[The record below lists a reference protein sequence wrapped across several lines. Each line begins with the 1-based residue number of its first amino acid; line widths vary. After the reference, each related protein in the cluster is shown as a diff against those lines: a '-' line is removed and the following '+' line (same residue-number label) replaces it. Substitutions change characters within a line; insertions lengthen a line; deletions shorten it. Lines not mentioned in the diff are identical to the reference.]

1 MRGLI
6 VFEHWQRYGEFL
18 AEVSPAVDPGS
29 RQAEATIYQWLASMP
44 QAFIGLFEGRNT
56 GKMLVKLD

>member
-18 AEVSPAVDPGS
+18 AEVSPAVDTGS
-29 RQAEATIYQWLASMP
+29 RQAEATLYQGLASMP
-44 QAFIGLFEGRNT
+44 QAFLGLFEGCHT
-56 GKMLVKLD
+56 GKMRVQRD